1 MGRADQGT
9 VIHAS
14 LLVMLT
20 TGSRQ
25 FVEQHLC
32 VLQIGGVEA
41 LGELAVNGRQQLARF
56 GPPALFG
63 PQLGE
68 GSSQARN
75 SHDFACCCLA
85 IPSAL
90 RKLVSARCSSGVSSC
105 SCSSPSSRVQL
116 GFVIHDAGLR
126 DVVERLR

>member
-14 LLVMLT
+14 LPVMLT

-41 LGELAVNGRQQLARF
+41 LGEPAVNGRQQLARF

-63 PQLGE
+63 PQLGD
-68 GSSQARN
+68 ARRN
-75 SHDFACCCLA
+75 AQF
-85 IPSAL
+85 P
-90 RKLVSARCSSGVSSC
+90 
-105 SCSSPSSRVQL
+105 
-116 GFVIHDAGLR
+116 
-126 DVVERLR
+126 

>member
-41 LGELAVNGRQQLARF
+41 LGEPAVNGRQQLARF

-68 GSSQARN
+68 GSSQR
-75 SHDFACCCLA
+75 A
-85 IPSAL
+85 IPMIGCCFGPVRNCEISQLTTIPANELYEPPGPGDGISYSPFSA
-90 RKLVSARCSSGVSSC
+90 C
-105 SCSSPSSRVQL
+105 
-116 GFVIHDAGLR
+116 
-126 DVVERLR
+126 

>member
-1 MGRADQGT
+1 MCQERQLLRRRRTAQLDPFADLPGHAGGWVRADQGT

-20 TGSRQ
+20 TGSRK

-41 LGELAVNGRQQLARF
+41 LGEPAVNGRQQLARF

-68 GSSQARN
+68 ARR
-75 SHDFACCCLA
+75 
-85 IPSAL
+85 SAQF
-90 RKLVSARCSSGVSSC
+90 
-105 SCSSPSSRVQL
+105 P
-116 GFVIHDAGLR
+116 
-126 DVVERLR
+126 

>member
-9 VIHAS
+9 VIHA

-56 GPPALFG
+56 GPPTLFG

-68 GSSQARN
+68 IVAARN
-75 SHDFACCCLA
+75 SHDWLL
-85 IPSAL
+85 L
-90 RKLVSARCSSGVSSC
+90 RPRPKLRGKPAHHHPG
-105 SCSSPSSRVQL
+105 Q
-116 GFVIHDAGLR
+116 
-126 DVVERLR
+126 

>member
-41 LGELAVNGRQQLARF
+41 LGEPAVNGRQQLARF

-63 PQLGE
+63 SQLGE
-68 GSSQARN
+68 ARR
-75 SHDFACCCLA
+75 SAQFPLA
-85 IPSAL
+85 AASAPSEI
-90 RKLVSARCSSGVSSC
+90 AR
-105 SCSSPSSRVQL
+105 
-116 GFVIHDAGLR
+116 
-126 DVVERLR
+126 

>member
-1 MGRADQGT
+1 MPCRSPGGFGAVNGCGSPYAAVWDVPIAPTAASSANGSTRPFCRPSWARRRMGRADQGT
-9 VIHAS
+9 VIHGS

-41 LGELAVNGRQQLARF
+41 LGEPAVNGRQQLARF

-63 PQLGE
+63 PQLGD
-68 GSSQARN
+68 ARR
-75 SHDFACCCLA
+75 
-85 IPSAL
+85 SAQF
-90 RKLVSARCSSGVSSC
+90 
-105 SCSSPSSRVQL
+105 P
-116 GFVIHDAGLR
+116 
-126 DVVERLR
+126 

>member
-1 MGRADQGT
+1 MCQERQLLRRRRTAQLDPLPTFMVTPADGRADQGT

-14 LLVMLT
+14 LPVMLT

-41 LGELAVNGRQQLARF
+41 LGEPAVNGRQQLARF

-63 PQLGE
+63 PQLGD
-68 GSSQARN
+68 ARRN
-75 SHDFACCCLA
+75 AQF
-85 IPSAL
+85 P
-90 RKLVSARCSSGVSSC
+90 
-105 SCSSPSSRVQL
+105 
-116 GFVIHDAGLR
+116 
-126 DVVERLR
+126 

>member
-1 MGRADQGT
+1 MCQERQLLRRRRTAQLDPLPTFMVTPADGRADQGT

-41 LGELAVNGRQQLARF
+41 LGEPAVNGRQQLARF

-68 GSSQARN
+68 ARR
-75 SHDFACCCLA
+75 
-85 IPSAL
+85 SAQF
-90 RKLVSARCSSGVSSC
+90 
-105 SCSSPSSRVQL
+105 P
-116 GFVIHDAGLR
+116 
-126 DVVERLR
+126 